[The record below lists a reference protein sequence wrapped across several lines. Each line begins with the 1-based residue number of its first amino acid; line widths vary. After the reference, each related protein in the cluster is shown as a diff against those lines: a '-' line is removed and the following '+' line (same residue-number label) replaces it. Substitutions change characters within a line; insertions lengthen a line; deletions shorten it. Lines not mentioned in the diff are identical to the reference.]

1 MGEGKTHRAAQ
12 PVAHTAHRTNAA
24 RGPWRLLP
32 GRLLGTA
39 HRGLHEQKAV
49 TGDREPTCFSRPSR
63 PSGQFLAFVVEKNH
77 TYRYFSNH
85 RIYSANP
92 IKETMA
98 ERGWGGVRYVCT
110 SQILSHTHTPASGTQ
125 APLSEPQAGAWPAEQ
140 GFRGHWITTN
150 LSWLSPVHTL
160 CPNSDRPLPD
170 PHGCKQRG
178 RGSPWGIV
186 DPEGR
191 EGRSLSLPE
200 RDLTDS

>member
-39 HRGLHEQKAV
+39 HQGLHEQKAV

-98 ERGWGGVRYVCT
+98 EGGWGGVRYVCT
-110 SQILSHTHTPASGTQ
+110 SQILSHTHTHLPQGHRRHF
-125 APLSEPQAGAWPAEQ
+125 LSHRLE
-140 GFRGHWITTN
+140 RG
-150 LSWLSPVHTL
+150 
-160 CPNSDRPLPD
+160 
-170 PHGCKQRG
+170 QRS
-178 RGSPWGIV
+178 RDFVGI
-186 DPEGR
+186 GLQR
-191 EGRSLSLPE
+191 
-200 RDLTDS
+200 T